1 MRKQRELREEEVRV
15 LIDKIIETDPTHL
28 WPQQRKAWEGIRND
42 ILRGQR
48 LGAVFLSDKQKS
60 VIHKAWWRS
69 QRTVRMLNS
78 STYYDANDRFDVI
91 ANPVKSF

>member
-15 LIDKIIETDPTHL
+15 LIDKIIETNPAHL
-28 WPQQRKAWEGIRND
+28 WPQQREAWIGIRET

-48 LGAVFLSDKQKS
+48 LGAVWLSEKQKS

-69 QRTVRMLNS
+69 RRTVRMLHS
-78 STYYDANDRFDVI
+78 PTHYDANDRFDAI